1 MPITEKKMIAL
12 PVLALGKSAARVVQ
26 DLNAQMGGQLDLYQI
41 TEAIEEEPQILFS
54 YESPYRFL
62 FYNRADVTS
71 DIVKKFGTAAK
82 INGRVL
88 GFEIATDHEVL
99 RTSWQM
105 GTNLLIRTDSEDAC
119 RKAAAP
125 ILHMALHHEDFSWI
139 DIEDVFSLFDGTDL
153 ARVGTATAMGDL
165 ARSRAIAGA
174 LRSIGWPPSTLRGL
188 LLNISGSQ
196 YNMSMMEIST
206 LMDTVMNKIEEDGN
220 MIWCTSIDAALGDT
234 VQVTA
239 IATRGWRLESTDAC
253 NWISHMVDV
262 SFQEDGEDG

>member
-1 MPITEKKMIAL
+1 MPMIEENPPAIPVIAL
-12 PVLALGKSAARVVQ
+12 GTSAARVVQ
-26 DLNAQMGGQLDLYQI
+26 DLNAQMEGQLDLYPI
-41 TEAIEEEPQILFS
+41 TEAIEDVPQILFS

-62 FYNRADVTS
+62 FYNRTEVPP

-88 GFEIATDHEVL
+88 GFEIAAGHEVL

-119 RKAAAP
+119 RTAAAP
-125 ILHMALHHEDFSWI
+125 ILHMALQHEDFSWI

-153 ARVGTATAMGDL
+153 ARVGMATATGDL
-165 ARSRAIAGA
+165 ARSRAIAGT
-174 LRSIGWPPSTLRGL
+174 LRSIGWPPSSLRGL
-188 LLNISGSQ
+188 LLNISGSK
-196 YNMSMMEIST
+196 YNMSMMEINT
-206 LMDTVMNKIEEDGN
+206 LMDTVMNKIAEDGN
-220 MIWCTSIDAALGDT
+220 MIWGTSIDSALGDT

-239 IATRGWRLESTDAC
+239 IATRGWRQESTDAC

-262 SFQEDGEDG
+262 SFQEDDEN